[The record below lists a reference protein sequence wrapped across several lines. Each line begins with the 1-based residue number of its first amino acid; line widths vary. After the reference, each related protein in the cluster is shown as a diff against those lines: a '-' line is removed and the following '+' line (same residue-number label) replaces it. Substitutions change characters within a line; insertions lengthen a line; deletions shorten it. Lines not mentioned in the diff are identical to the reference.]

1 MANRVTI
8 VDAMAGDRTIRR
20 FRLRVRGVVQ
30 GVGFRPFAF
39 ALAHQMGLSGFVLND
54 NAGVLIEVEGE
65 GADAFARAVKMDA
78 PPLAR
83 IDTIETQEID
93 TNGLTGF
100 EIRESVG
107 GKSAT
112 RIGADAATC
121 RQCLDELFDPASR
134 FFHYPFVN
142 CTHCGPRLTITK
154 RLPYDRAQ
162 TSMAGFAMC
171 PACRADYEN
180 PLNRRFHAEP
190 VACPACGPKQSHSVE
205 EMAQAIR
212 AGKIV
217 ALKGIGGFHLLC
229 DAENASAI
237 ATLRQRKAREEKPFA
252 VMLRNVDAA
261 QHFVDLTDAETA
273 LLENPAHPI
282 VLAESR
288 GNLPHS
294 IAPGLKRIGVMLAYA
309 PVHHLLL
316 AALEEG
322 GKVPVLVGTSANP
335 GGEPLVASNEDAQRR
350 LSGIADLIV
359 THDRDIVVR
368 ADDSV
373 MQIVAGAPAY
383 LRRARGYVP
392 EPVDLGSDGPSVI
405 ALGSDLKNT
414 ICVTRGREAF
424 LSQHIGG
431 LDNAE
436 AIRFQRET
444 VAHLCSILDVTPD
457 YAACDMHPD
466 FRSVRFAETLDLPL
480 IRVQHHVAHI
490 AAVVAEHHLAGSV
503 TGLALDGHGYGPG
516 GAIWGGERIDLNGAD
531 WTHKGGLRPLPLAGG
546 DKAAREPWRMGIG
559 ALHQG
564 VREDLARALFASHPM
579 AEKLISLFGLGMR
592 VGLTSSMGRLFDAA
606 AAIADVRLVQHY
618 EGQAAM
624 EFEALVTAPEALTG
638 GYEVDGGQLDFMPL
652 LVHLAESRLTG
663 AEAANLFHGTL
674 IAGLAEWIEATR
686 SPQDQGRV
694 VLSGGCIMNRVLA
707 EGLVSRL
714 EAQGLVVFLPRAA
727 PANDGGIALGQVAF
741 ARHVIETENVHSEE
755 IETCA

>member
-8 VDAMAGDRTIRR
+8 IDAKAGERTIRR

-39 ALAHQMGLSGFVLND
+39 ALARQMGLSGFVLND
-54 NAGVLIEVEGE
+54 NAGVLIEVEGL
-65 GADAFARAVKMDA
+65 GADGFARVVEADA

-83 IDTIETQEID
+83 IDAIESEEID
-93 TNGLTGF
+93 ANGLTGF
-100 EIRESVG
+100 EIRESVA

-121 RQCLDELFDPASR
+121 RDCLDELFDPKSR

-142 CTHCGPRLTITK
+142 CTHCGPRLTITR

-190 VACPACGPKQSHSVE
+190 VACTACGPKLSHSIADI
-205 EMAQAIR
+205 AQAIR

-237 ATLRQRKAREEKPFA
+237 ATLRQRKARDEKPFA
-252 VMLRNVDAA
+252 VMLRDIAA
-261 QHFVDLTDAETA
+261 ARHFADLTAAETA
-273 LLENPAHPI
+273 LLESPAHPI
-282 VLAESR
+282 VLATSR
-288 GNLPHS
+288 GNLPQG
-294 IAPGLKRIGVMLAYA
+294 IAPGLNRLGVMLAYA

-316 AALEEG
+316 AALEESC
-322 GKVPVLVGTSANP
+322 KVPVLVATSANP

-350 LSGIADLIV
+350 LSGIADLVV

-392 EPVDLGSDGPSVI
+392 EPVDLGSDGPSII

-444 VAHLCSILDVTPD
+444 VAHLCSILDVTPE
-457 YAACDMHPD
+457 YAACDLHPD
-466 FRSVRFAETLDLPL
+466 FRSVRLAETLDLPL

-490 AAVVAEHHLAGSV
+490 AAVAAEHHLDGAV

-516 GAIWGGERIDLNGAD
+516 GAIWGGERIDLDGAA
-531 WTHKGGLRPLPLAGG
+531 WTHKEGLLPLPLAGG
-546 DKAAREPWRMGIG
+546 DKAAREPWRMGVG
-559 ALHQG
+559 ALHHG
-564 VREDLARALFASHPM
+564 GREDLALALFARHPM

-606 AAIADVRLVQHY
+606 AAIADVRLAQHY

-624 EFEALVTAPEALTG
+624 EFEAMVSAPEVFAG
-638 GYEVDGGQLDFMPL
+638 GYRIDGGQLDFMPL
-652 LVHLAESRLTG
+652 LVHLAENRLTG
-663 AEAANLFHGTL
+663 VEAANLFHGTL
-674 IAGLAEWIEATR
+674 IAGLADWIAATR
-686 SPQDQGRV
+686 SPQDRRRI
-694 VLSGGCIMNRVLA
+694 VLSGGCIMNRVLT
-707 EGLVSRL
+707 EGLVNRL
-714 EAQGLVVFLPRAA
+714 EAQGFTVFLPRLA
-727 PANDGGIALGQVAF
+727 PANDGGIALGQIAF
-741 ARHVIETENVHSEE
+741 ARHALQNENMHSEE

>member
-1 MANRVTI
+1 MANRITI
-8 VDAMAGDRTIRR
+8 VDAMAGERTIRR

-39 ALAHQMGLSGFVLND
+39 ALARQMGLSGFVLND

-65 GADAFARAVKMDA
+65 GADAFARAVKTDA
-78 PPLAR
+78 PPLSR
-83 IDTIETQEID
+83 IDAIEAQEID

-107 GKSAT
+107 GRSAT

-121 RQCLDELFDPASR
+121 RDCLDELFDPASR

-171 PACRADYEN
+171 ADCRADYEN

-190 VACPACGPKQSHSVE
+190 VACPACGPKLSHTVE

-237 ATLRQRKAREEKPFA
+237 ATLRQRKARDEKPFA
-252 VMLRNVDAA
+252 VMLRDVAA
-261 QHFVDLTDAETA
+261 THHFADLTDAETA
-273 LLENPAHPI
+273 LLESPAHPV
-282 VLAESR
+282 VLAASR
-288 GNLPHS
+288 GNLPHGV
-294 IAPGLKRIGVMLAYA
+294 APGLKRIGVMLAYA

-322 GKVPVLVGTSANP
+322 GKVPVLVATSANP
-335 GGEPLVASNEDAQRR
+335 GGEPLVASDEDAHRR
-350 LSGIADLIV
+350 LSGIADLIA
-359 THDRDIVVR
+359 THDREIVVR

-373 MQIVAGAPAY
+373 MQIIAGAPAY

-444 VAHLCSILDVTPD
+444 VTHLCSILDVTPD
-457 YAACDMHPD
+457 YAACDLHPD
-466 FRSVRFAETLDLPL
+466 FRSVRLAETLDLPL

-490 AAVVAEHHLAGSV
+490 AAVAAEHHLAGPV
-503 TGLALDGHGYGPG
+503 TGLALDGHGYGPA
-516 GAIWGGERIDLNGAD
+516 GAIWGGERIDLDGAE
-531 WTHKGGLRPLPLAGG
+531 WAHKGGLRPLPLAGG

-559 ALHQG
+559 ALHQAA
-564 VREDLARALFASHPM
+564 REDLARALFASHPM

-592 VGLTSSMGRLFDAA
+592 VGLTSSMGRLFDAG
-606 AAIADVRLVQHY
+606 AAIAGLRLVQHY

-624 EFEALVTAPEALTG
+624 EFEAMVSAPEVLAD
-638 GYEVDGGQLDFMPL
+638 GYSLAGGQLDFMPL
-652 LVHLAESRLTG
+652 LVHLAENRLTG

-674 IAGLAEWIEATR
+674 IAGLAEWIATTR

-694 VLSGGCIMNRVLA
+694 VLSGGCIMNRVLT
-707 EGLVSRL
+707 EGLVNRL
-714 EAQGLVVFLPRAA
+714 GPQGLAVFLPRVA

-741 ARHVIETENVHSEE
+741 ARHVIKTENVHSEE

>member
-1 MANRVTI
+1 MANRVNIT
-8 VDAMAGDRTIRR
+8 DADAGKRTIRR

-39 ALAHQMGLSGFVLND
+39 ALARQMGLSGFVLND

-65 GADAFARAVKMDA
+65 GADGFARVVEADA

-83 IDTIETQEID
+83 IDAIETQEID
-93 TNGLTGF
+93 TNGASGF
-100 EIRESVG
+100 EIRESLG

-121 RQCLDELFDPASR
+121 RECLDELFDPASR

-142 CTHCGPRLTITK
+142 CTHCGPRLTITR

-171 PACRADYEN
+171 TACRADYEN

-190 VACPACGPKQSHSVE
+190 VACPACGPRLSHTVAE
-205 EMAQAIR
+205 IAQAIR
-212 AGKIV
+212 VGKIV

-237 ATLRQRKAREEKPFA
+237 ATLRQRKARDEKPFA
-252 VMLRNVDAA
+252 VMLRDVAA
-261 QHFVDLTDAETA
+261 ARHFADLTDVETA
-273 LLENPAHPI
+273 LLESPAHPI
-282 VLAESR
+282 VLAAGR
-288 GNLPHS
+288 GNLPQG
-294 IAPGLKRIGVMLAYA
+294 IAPGLNRLGVMLAYA

-316 AALEEG
+316 VALEEG
-322 GKVPVLVGTSANP
+322 GKVPVLVATSANP
-335 GGEPLVASNEDAQRR
+335 GGEPLVASNEDAHRR
-350 LSGIADLIV
+350 LSDIADLVV

-392 EPVDLGSDGPSVI
+392 EPVDLGSNGPSII

-457 YAACDMHPD
+457 YAACDLHPD
-466 FRSVRFAETLDLPL
+466 FRSVRLAETLDLPL

-490 AAVVAEHHLAGSV
+490 AAVAAEHHLTGPV

-516 GAIWGGERIDLNGAD
+516 GAIWGGELIDLNGAA

-559 ALHQG
+559 ALYQG
-564 VREDLARALFASHPM
+564 GREDLASALFASHPM

-606 AAIADVRLVQHY
+606 AAIAGVRLVQHY

-624 EFEALVTAPEALTG
+624 EFEAMVSAPEGLGG
-638 GYEVDGGQLDFMPL
+638 GYRVDGSQLDFMPL
-652 LVHLAESRLTG
+652 LVHLAENRLTG
-663 AEAANLFHGTL
+663 VEAANLFHGTL
-674 IAGLAEWIEATR
+674 IAGLADWIAATR
-686 SPQDQGRV
+686 SPQDQGRI
-694 VLSGGCIMNRVLA
+694 VLSGGCIMNRVLT
-707 EGLVSRL
+707 EGLVNRL
-714 EAQGLVVFLPRAA
+714 KAQGLAVFLPRLS

-741 ARHVIETENVHSEE
+741 ARHALQNQNMHSEE

>member
-1 MANRVTI
+1 MANRITI
-8 VDAMAGDRTIRR
+8 IDAEAGELTIRR

-39 ALAHQMGLSGFVLND
+39 ALARQMGLSGFVLND
-54 NAGVLIEVEGE
+54 NAGVLIEVEGL
-65 GADAFARAVKMDA
+65 GADGFARVVEAAA

-83 IDTIETQEID
+83 IDTIETHEIE
-93 TNGLTGF
+93 TNGSTGF
-100 EIRESVG
+100 EIRDSVG
-107 GKSAT
+107 GRSVT

-121 RQCLDELFDPASR
+121 RECLDELFDPRSR
-134 FFHYPFVN
+134 FFHFPFVN
-142 CTHCGPRLTITK
+142 CTHCGPRLTITR

-190 VACPACGPKQSHSVE
+190 VACPACGPKLSHSIPE
-205 EMAQAIR
+205 ITQAIR
-212 AGKIV
+212 AEKIV

-237 ATLRQRKAREEKPFA
+237 ATLRQRKARDEKPFA
-252 VMLRNVDAA
+252 VMLRDAA
-261 QHFVDLTDAETA
+261 AARYFADLTDAEAA
-273 LLENPAHPI
+273 LLESPAHPI
-282 VLAESR
+282 VLATSR
-288 GNLPHS
+288 GNLPQG
-294 IAPGLKRIGVMLAYA
+294 IAPGLKRLGVMLAYA
-309 PVHHLLL
+309 PLHHLLL

-322 GKVPVLVGTSANP
+322 GKVPVVVATSANP
-335 GGEPLVASNEDAQRR
+335 GGEPLVASNEDALRR

-383 LRRARGYVP
+383 LRRARGHVP
-392 EPVDLGSDGPSVI
+392 EPVDLGSDGPSII

-457 YAACDMHPD
+457 YAACDLHPD
-466 FRSVRFAETLDLPL
+466 FRSVRLAETLDLPL

-490 AAVVAEHHLAGSV
+490 AAVAAEHHLAGRL

-516 GAIWGGERIDLNGAD
+516 GAIWGGERIDLDGAQ
-531 WTHKGGLRPLPLAGG
+531 WAHKGGLCPLPLAGG

-559 ALHQG
+559 ALCHAG
-564 VREDLARALFASHPM
+564 REDLARGLFAGHPM

-606 AAIADVRLVQHY
+606 AAIAGLRLVQHY

-624 EFEALVTAPEALTG
+624 EFEAMVSAPEVLDG
-638 GYEVDGGQLDFMPL
+638 GYRINDSQLDFMPL
-652 LVHLAESRLTG
+652 LVHLAENRLTG
-663 AEAANLFHGTL
+663 TEAANLFHGTL
-674 IAGLAEWIEATR
+674 IAGLADWIAATR

-694 VLSGGCIMNRVLA
+694 VLSGGCVMNRVLT
-707 EGLVSRL
+707 EGLLNRL
-714 EAQGLVVFLPRAA
+714 EAQGLTVFLPRLA

-741 ARHVIETENVHSEE
+741 ARHALQNEKLHSEE